1 MTQDAKLLDGKLS
14 RRARKIVS
22 FILNSA
28 LMRSTVNSKEGIVTL
43 IGTSYPLGEKIIVL
57 LIHFVKSIMPIKM
70 KIFGAS
76 LVAKL

>member
-1 MTQDAKLLDGKLS
+1 MLNLLDGKLS

-22 FILNSA
+22 FILSSA
-28 LMRSTVNSKEGIVTL
+28 LMRSAVNSKEGIVTL
-43 IGTSYPLGEKIIVL
+43 IGASYPLGEKIYNIVI